1 MRSHE
6 RVRAEILA
14 RRTSLVVL
22 LVVVVVVVVLVPRLT
37 RRTRSSRVLVVS
49 LATRTRGAELFLLA

>member
-14 RRTSLVVL
+14 RRTSLVVVVL
-22 LVVVVVVVVLVPRLT
+22 LVVVVPRIRTTRVSRIRKTLVRLT
-37 RRTRSSRVLVVS
+37 SDEVLVV
-49 LATRTRGAELFLLA
+49 ACC

>member
-22 LVVVVVVVVLVPRLT
+22 VLLVLVLVPRIRTTRVSRIRKTLVRLT
-37 RRTRSSRVLVVS
+37 SDEVLAV
-49 LATRTRGAELFLLA
+49 ACC

>member
-14 RRTSLVVL
+14 RRTSLVV
-22 LVVVVVVVVLVPRLT
+22 VVVVVVVVLLLVPRLRTT
-37 RRTRSSRVLVVS
+37 RVSRIRKTLVRLTSDEVLAV
-49 LATRTRGAELFLLA
+49 ACC

>member
-22 LVVVVVVVVLVPRLT
+22 VLVVLLVPRLRTT
-37 RRTRSSRVLVVS
+37 RVSRIRKTLVRLTSDEVLAV
-49 LATRTRGAELFLLA
+49 ACC

>member
-14 RRTSLVVL
+14 RRTSLVV
-22 LVVVVVVVVLVPRLT
+22 VVVVVVVLLVPRLRTT
-37 RRTRSSRVLVVS
+37 RVSRIRKTLVRLTSDEVLAV
-49 LATRTRGAELFLLA
+49 ACC

>member
-14 RRTSLVVL
+14 RRTSLVVV
-22 LVVVVVVVVLVPRLT
+22 LVLLVPRIRTTRVSRIRKTLVRLT
-37 RRTRSSRVLVVS
+37 SDEVLAV
-49 LATRTRGAELFLLA
+49 ACC

>member
-22 LVVVVVVVVLVPRLT
+22 VVVVLLVPRIRTTRVSRIRKTLVRLT
-37 RRTRSSRVLVVS
+37 SDEVLAV
-49 LATRTRGAELFLLA
+49 ACC

>member
-14 RRTSLVVL
+14 RRTSLVVVL
-22 LVVVVVVVVLVPRLT
+22 L
-37 RRTRSSRVLVVS
+37 VLVVPRIRTTRVS
-49 LATRTRGAELFLLA
+49 RIRKTLVRLTSDEVLAVACC